1 MHFYVL
7 IFENCQCVTI
17 AASCLLWTN
26 LITTLLSIL
35 ELWVSSHCNRSLL
48 HAQQTLPFKQP
59 ASLAKMTGIIT
70 AFTLP
75 SGLSL
80 LFLFLGVWYY
90 LIWSTSKQ
98 TRFEDRARCESIL
111 RCRKSDGTRKLSIQ
125 DSVEARALPNQRL
138 VRVFGIDNAFTTFD
152 NTYRKQFREQAEG
165 KLILTDEKWKGLAD
179 FAHTLVSKSLQP
191 EANRNE
197 IPLVP
202 LVQSLALKISMHIL
216 FGLDPL
222 TLNNT
227 TISNLAHQINELWLE
242 SKLSP
247 LNDTKIIGLK
257 EDLEENLGKI
267 FPKESLELI
276 KTPMNLIL
284 PAYETMWR
292 IVFRCFLEV
301 AFRNPAAARTW
312 RQALV
317 RYLGTPTAEQFE
329 SASDEEPVSVS
340 FIVAEALRLYP
351 PTKRVFR
358 KFPERLGWG
367 ARTVAADIEAC
378 QRDPDIW
385 GPQSLEFVPS
395 RWRDLSPD
403 IQNSFMPFGGPP
415 FVCPTKKEFGPR
427 MIGLLVA
434 ALAQRISK
442 DDGWALNNE
451 ENWDGQGPFPP
462 LDTSRKAYHSLSISR

>member
-1 MHFYVL
+1 
-7 IFENCQCVTI
+7 
-17 AASCLLWTN
+17 
-26 LITTLLSIL
+26 
-35 ELWVSSHCNRSLL
+35 
-48 HAQQTLPFKQP
+48 
-59 ASLAKMTGIIT
+59 MTGIIT
-70 AFTLP
+70 VFPLP
-75 SGLSL
+75 SGLTL
-80 LFLFLGVWYY
+80 LVLFLSVWYY

-98 TRFEDRARCESIL
+98 TRFKDRTRCESIL
-111 RCRKSDGTRKLSIQ
+111 RCRKSDATRNLSIQ

-138 VRVFGIDNAFTTFD
+138 IQVFGIDNAFTTFD

-191 EANRNE
+191 EANRDG

-202 LVQSLALKISMHIL
+202 LVQSLALKISMHVL
-216 FGLDPL
+216 FELDPL
-222 TLNNT
+222 TLNNI

-242 SKLSP
+242 SKSSP
-247 LNDTKIIGLK
+247 PNNTKIIVLK
-257 EDLEENLGKI
+257 EELEENLGKI
-267 FPKESLELI
+267 FPKKSSESTE
-276 KTPMNLIL
+276 TPMNLIL

-301 AFRNPAAARTW
+301 AFRNPAAAPTW
-312 RQALV
+312 RRALA
-317 RYLGTPTAEQFE
+317 RYLETPTAEQFE

-358 KFPERLGWG
+358 KFPEQLGRG
-367 ARTVAADIEAC
+367 VKTIAADIEAC
-378 QRDPDIW
+378 QRDADVW

-403 IQNSFMPFGGPP
+403 VQSSFMPFGGPP
-415 FVCPTKKEFGPR
+415 FFCPAKKEFGPR

-434 ALAQRISK
+434 ALAQRVSK
-442 DDGWALNNE
+442 YDGWTLNNE
-451 ENWDGQGPFPP
+451 ENWDGQGPLPP
-462 LDTSRKAYHSLSISR
+462 LDPSRKAYHSLSISRRSSLRK